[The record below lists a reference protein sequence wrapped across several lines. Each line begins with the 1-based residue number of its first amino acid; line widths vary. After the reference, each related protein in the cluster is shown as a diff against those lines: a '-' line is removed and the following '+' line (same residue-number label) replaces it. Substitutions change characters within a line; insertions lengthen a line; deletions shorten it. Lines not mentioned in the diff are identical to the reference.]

1 MTSRFAPGLFIR
13 LAGSGILLAGS
24 GWAVAESP
32 SWRVA
37 RAEVRVTCL
46 ITVGGSFEARTP
58 SLTGTVAAGDS
69 RPPVFSGDLS
79 VDLRT
84 LDTGI
89 GLRNE
94 HLRNEYLEVGHGEG
108 FERAVLSEIR
118 LGDVDPETF
127 SGRTAFTASF
137 LLHGARRT
145 VTGHA
150 EIHRDGSSV
159 RVEATFPVTLPDY
172 GIAKPRYLGVGVKD
186 EVEVKV
192 SLVAVPAAGPAGGT
206 R

>member
-1 MTSRFAPGLFIR
+1 MSGTSRFVAGVFLS
-13 LAGSGILLAGS
+13 LAFCN
-24 GWAVAESP
+24 WAVADTS

-37 RAEVRVTCL
+37 RGEVRVTCL

-58 SLTGTVAAGDS
+58 SLTGAVVVGDT
-69 RPPVFSGDLS
+69 RPAVFAGDLS

-108 FERAVLSEIR
+108 FERAVLSEIQ
-118 LGDVDPETF
+118 LGDVDPDTF
-127 SGRTAFTASF
+127 QGRTGFTATF

-145 VTGHA
+145 VIGHA

-159 RVEATFPVTLPDY
+159 RVEASFPVTLADY

-186 EVEVKV
+186 EVQVKV
-192 SLVAVPAAGPAGGT
+192 SLVAVPVAAQAGGA

>member
-1 MTSRFAPGLFIR
+1 
-13 LAGSGILLAGS
+13 
-24 GWAVAESP
+24 VAS
-32 SWRVA
+32 
-37 RAEVRVTCL
+37 
-46 ITVGGSFEARTP
+46 
-58 SLTGTVAAGDS
+58 GDS
-69 RPPVFSGDLS
+69 RPAVLSGDLS

-94 HLRNEYLEVGHGEG
+94 HLRNEYLEVGRGEG

-118 LGDVDPETF
+118 LGDVDPDTF
-127 SGRTAFTASF
+127 SGRTGFTASF

-145 VTGHA
+145 VSGRA

-159 RVEATFPVTLPDY
+159 RVEAAFPVTLADY

-192 SLVAVPAAGPAGGT
+192 SLLAVPATGPAGGT
-206 R
+206 Q